1 MLGERGAGVHD
12 GRGGGTDADDARRD
26 TAGERRVPPRD
37 DPGQLRVGDDRGR
50 TDVVRRQPGER
61 SRTPRRRGQARHS
74 GAGIRRTV
82 HHQVAHQVH
91 QTALTSTSKRG
102 RLRQLAG
109 PPCDIPLAHAIRLL
123 LLFIQLLLGETASSH
138 TFFSEAGRIQNY
150 LFLSLI
156 INIVHIM
163 AFCTTVR

>member
-1 MLGERGAGVHD
+1 MHD

-82 HHQVAHQVH
+82 HHQVPHQVH
-91 QTALTSTSKRG
+91 ETALTSTSKRG
-102 RLRQLAG
+102 HLRQLAG
-109 PPCDIPLAHAIRLL
+109 PPCDILLAHAIISYYCY
-123 LLFIQLLLGETASSH
+123 LFSYYWGKRRRPTL
-138 TFFSEAGRIQNY
+138 FSEAGRIPK
-150 LFLSLI
+150 LSFLKS
-156 INIVHIM
+156 NN
-163 AFCTTVR
+163 